1 MLKSAGSLLM
11 PLLALF
17 EIKTCKLSKYTG
29 NCAPVNSYMSD
40 RPPFMIYA
48 IMVALNFNPYCHL
61 FPKNMLNCKTFTK
74 CNKKQFILTGSS
86 MSEANRDGR
95 RKHLQHH
102 PPVTP
107 ISVCTTQDCIF
118 KWPDLFCN
126 ILLLLSLLVS
136 NVILSHY
143 PSKPD
148 AEISRVDP

>member
-1 MLKSAGSLLM
+1 
-11 PLLALF
+11 
-17 EIKTCKLSKYTG
+17 
-29 NCAPVNSYMSD
+29 
-40 RPPFMIYA
+40 
-48 IMVALNFNPYCHL
+48 
-61 FPKNMLNCKTFTK
+61 MLNCKTFTK

-86 MSEANRDGR
+86 VCEANRDGR

-107 ISVCTTQDCIF
+107 ISMRTTQDCIL

-126 ILLLLSLLVS
+126 ILLLSLLVS